1 MNLPKFPQFFT
12 DFQNDIG
19 KLHMKYTF
27 IHEFFENNKERL
39 GWTEKQAK
47 EYGLI
52 LKQDFGTFELKY
64 VKKNGLLLEVIPIP
78 NRTPEICLE
87 AVKQNKKAFAF
98 IPNPRKLPN
107 AKEVYQAA
115 DVPFIED
122 EKPKP
127 EPESPCGICMENRIK
142 VAFNC
147 GHGSCFSCSEQLKVC
162 HMCKREITTKTQLFF

>member
-1 MNLPKFPQFFT
+1 MNLPKIPEFFT
-12 DFQNDIG
+12 DFQNDNAKFNI
-19 KLHMKYTF
+19 KYTF
-27 IHEFFENNKERL
+27 IAELLGDNKERL
-39 GWTEKQAK
+39 GLTKKQTE
-47 EYGLI
+47 EFGLI
-52 LKQDFGTFELKY
+52 LDEEGRTLKLKY
-64 VKKNGLLLEVIPIP
+64 IKKNGLLLGTIPIP
-78 NRTPEICLE
+78 HRTPEICLE